1 MSKIED
7 RVYEVAGYTE
17 DATGAVKIRYS
28 ADELESRVKLYT
40 SQGYPVVKFM
50 VLPKPMNKISICK
63 YFLVSSQ
70 MKSEKN
76 WAAIKAAIEVELSKK
91 EALIPPAI
99 PRKRGRPAKAAS
111 TVSTIKPA
119 KKVVASSKKKEVK
132 SSVPKAKPL
141 KIGEV
146 ETLES
151 QEEEVLSDDF
161 DIRQY
166 AALAD
171 FD

>member
-17 DATGAVKIRYS
+17 DSSGVVKIRYS
-28 ADELESRVKLYT
+28 AEELDSRVKLYT
-40 SQGYPVVKFM
+40 SQDYPVVDFM
-50 VLPKPMNKISICK
+50 VLPKPMNKIEICK
-63 YFLVSSQ
+63 YLLTSGH
-70 MKSEKN
+70 MKSRKN
-76 WAAIKAAIEVELSKK
+76 WDVIKAAIEAELGKK

-99 PRKRGRPAKAAS
+99 PRKRGRPAKVAS
-111 TVSTIKPA
+111 AVPAVKPA
-119 KKVVASSKKKEVK
+119 KKVVAPKKKEVK

-151 QEEEVLSDDF
+151 QEEVLSDDF

-171 FD
+171 LD